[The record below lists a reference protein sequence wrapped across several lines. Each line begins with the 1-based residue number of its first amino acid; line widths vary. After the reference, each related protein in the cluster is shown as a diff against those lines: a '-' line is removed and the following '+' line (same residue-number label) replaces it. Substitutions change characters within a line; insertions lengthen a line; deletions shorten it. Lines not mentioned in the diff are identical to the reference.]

1 MSEIVDS
8 NSFTLKDYGINELLS
23 KDAMYISWLE
33 VEKAIAKA
41 QGELNIIPVGMAQ
54 IIEEKAQYQ
63 NIDWEKVNAL
73 YLKQGHSF
81 YPFVEV
87 LSSACEEAG
96 KYVHFGITTQNVQ
109 QTGEL
114 LVSKEINSRF
124 LIIISDILENLAELA
139 NKYKETLMPGRTH
152 GRHAVPIT
160 FGFKAATWISDIL
173 GATQRL
179 KSFHN
184 SGFTSMCGGA
194 VGAYNALGEKGP
206 ELNNRVGNILGLTP
220 MDVPARNIHSSILE
234 YINELAMLVNPLNRI
249 AEEVY
254 ITSVEEFGELS
265 ESFVAGQVGSS
276 TMAQKINPKLS
287 KGIIANSEKLY
298 SIVSSLYYASARP
311 FEADSSTNML
321 LDDQLHEALGLVKEV
336 LIRAEKLTATL
347 DVNVSKMAENAEIT
361 NGLDNTENIMMN
373 LARIIGKANAHKV
386 LYEISTEAE
395 RSKSNFRDCILN
407 NEELNKHFKKNELI
421 NMLDPKNYIGLST
434 EIAVS
439 QAKKAK
445 EQSLILKQLYMNE

>member
-1 MSEIVDS
+1 
-8 NSFTLKDYGINELLS
+8 
-23 KDAMYISWLE
+23 
-33 VEKAIAKA
+33 
-41 QGELNIIPVGMAQ
+41 
-54 IIEEKAQYQ
+54 
-63 NIDWEKVNAL
+63 
-73 YLKQGHSF
+73 
-81 YPFVEV
+81 
-87 LSSACEEAG
+87 
-96 KYVHFGITTQNVQ
+96 
-109 QTGEL
+109 
-114 LVSKEINSRF
+114 
-124 LIIISDILENLAELA
+124 
-139 NKYKETLMPGRTH
+139 
-152 GRHAVPIT
+152 
-160 FGFKAATWISDIL
+160 
-173 GATQRL
+173 
-179 KSFHN
+179 
-184 SGFTSMCGGA
+184 
-194 VGAYNALGEKGP
+194 
-206 ELNNRVGNILGLTP
+206 

-265 ESFVAGQVGSS
+265 ENFVAGQVGSS

-445 EQSLILKQLYMNE
+445 EQSFILKQLYMNE